1 MEAVASKEKNQP
13 APPHVVLED
22 LVSPNR
28 QPSRQWLHLLDDEI
42 APTVLESARPT
53 RVVWS
58 SLWTKRP
65 DAQVVFDLSGGRS
78 GTDLRWTQLTQQPAP
93 DDRQLRHLCHR
104 IGTLINANLRYTYGQ

>member
-1 MEAVASKEKNQP
+1 M
-13 APPHVVLED
+13 VLED